1 MLDQYRE
8 DYFSHLT
15 PSSTGMKNIRAILDR
30 LEKRDTEVCYVTRSF
45 FTRHGAG
52 RFDTESKEIAKHF
65 GLYDNTNAP
74 NEF

>member
-8 DYFSHLT
+8 DYFPHLT

-52 RFDTESKEIAKHF
+52 RFDTESKEILTYLTPYSF
-65 GLYDNTNAP
+65 LN
-74 NEF
+74 FS

>member
-1 MLDQYRE
+1 
-8 DYFSHLT
+8 
-15 PSSTGMKNIRAILDR
+15 MKNIRAILDR

-74 NEF
+74 NEFQGNFRYGWFDLPEFMA